1 MIKVAVCGA
10 AGRMGKRILTLAGE
24 QKDLF
29 EISGAIDFSGCALKG
44 LNIKDFTEI
53 KESNIFLTDSLE
65 SCIKETDV
73 VIDFSMPEP
82 TIEHTKICAENNTP
96 IVIGTTGLTNN
107 QVGILKSTSEFLPIV
122 FAPNMSVGVNL
133 LFNLAKKV
141 AKILDDSYD
150 IEIVEAHHRFKKDAP
165 SGTAKRLAEL
175 VAEGRDVSL
184 EETGVYGRHGI
195 TGERKKGNIGVH
207 AVRMGNVVGDHTV
220 SFANLGERFE
230 LTHKAQS
237 RDTFAM
243 GSLKAATFIVKAEKG
258 LYDMQD
264 ILGLKD

>member
-10 AGRMGKRILTLAGE
+10 AGRMGKRILTLASEMKG
-24 QKDLF
+24 QF
-29 EISGAIDFSGCALKG
+29 EISGAVDFSGCALKG

-53 KESNIFLTDSLE
+53 KDSSVSITDSLE
-65 SCIKETDV
+65 FCVKETDV
-73 VIDFSMPEP
+73 VIDFSVPEA
-82 TIEHTKICAENNTP
+82 TIEHTKICARNNTP
-96 IVIGTTGLTNN
+96 IVIGTTGLTDN
-107 QVGILKSTSEFLPIV
+107 QAGILKSASESLPIV

-133 LFNLAKKV
+133 LFNLVKKV
-141 AKILDDSYD
+141 AAILDDNYD

-175 VAEGRDVSL
+175 VAEGRNVSL

-195 TGERKKGNIGVH
+195 TGERKTGTIGIH

-237 RDTFAM
+237 RNTFAL
-243 GSLKAATFIVKAEKG
+243 GSLKAAMFIIKADKG

-264 ILGLKD
+264 VLGLKD